1 MAKSNNEIETKI
13 ITKALENP
21 KFMDELVN
29 QPGAAKAAVEAELGQ
44 KLPEDFEIR
53 VVQESEKAT
62 YLVLP
67 MKPQSQ
73 EELSEDQL
81 LSVAGGATTATCNLN
96 TTVKVPCIS
105 NSFCMPGGTQNGW

>member
-1 MAKSNNEIETKI
+1 MANSNNAIETKI

-67 MKPQSQ
+67 MKAQSQ

-81 LSVAGGATTATCNLN
+81 LTVAGGATASCTVVGV
-96 TTVKVPCIS
+96 TVKVGCQL
-105 NSFCMPGGTQNGW
+105 NSFCVPGGTQNGW